1 MTAPDTLPSGP
12 PQPLRFGIGGRLLTA
27 FIGVGAL
34 AVGACIVGW
43 LSYARLSAE
52 LESTARG
59 HVPALVFA
67 ARLSEAG
74 GRLTAAATE
83 LATAERREAHAG
95 AMARARARLDD
106 LRGLLD
112 TAPAAGAATGFG
124 ALRRQAESLTANLEA
139 VDRTATGRF
148 DMEGRTRTIVEEL
161 RWLQADLVDEVE
173 PLVDDARFNIHAALE
188 QVGEPG
194 AAADAQK
201 VLRDENA
208 KTEAILVLN
217 AQAHLTVGILGR
229 VATVRAVEDL
239 KQTSHF
245 LGEAADE
252 LAVEGKRLEVW
263 PDSITVRQIVERLVA
278 LSNIESGL
286 PGLRA
291 AEIAAADDGQR
302 LLAEN
307 REIVGEV
314 GRTIAEV
321 ARRIE
326 GEARDAAAR
335 AAEAIEIGRGLLL
348 GIALLSLV
356 VAILVGWFYVR
367 RSLIARLERL
377 TVAAGAIAEGGP
389 VELALP
395 PARIGGDEL
404 DRLSHALAVFRQTRD
419 ELVQAAKLAA
429 LGQMAAGIGHE
440 LNQPLAAIR
449 SHAHNATVLLSRSRL
464 AEAAESLGR
473 IETLTARMAQSISHL
488 KRFARRPEPAI
499 GPVDLAAAVEGA
511 LSLFA
516 RRIADER
523 IAVERDI
530 PPELKVLAEE
540 VRLEQVLVNLV
551 SNALDALD
559 GAGERRIAI
568 SARREG
574 PHVRIDV
581 RDTGAGV
588 GEGMRAQMF
597 DPFVTSKPPG
607 AGLGLGLSL
616 SFNIVRDFG
625 GRLILVESS
634 PEGSTFAIELREAA

>member
-1 MTAPDTLPSGP
+1 MTLPDTTTGR
-12 PQPLRFGIGGRLLTA
+12 PLRLGIGGRLLVA

-52 LESTARG
+52 LDSTARG

-95 AMARARARLDD
+95 AMARARARLLD

-124 ALRRQAESLTANLEA
+124 ALRRQAEALATNLDA
-139 VDRTATGRF
+139 VDGVAAQRF
-148 DMEGRTRTIVEEL
+148 DIEARTRTIVEEL

-173 PLVDDARFNIHAALE
+173 PLVDDARFNIHAALDR
-188 QVGEPG
+188 VGEPG

-201 VLRDENA
+201 VLRSENA

-217 AQAHLTVGILGR
+217 AQAHLTIGILGR
-229 VATVRAVEDL
+229 VATVRAVDDL
-239 KQTSHF
+239 RQTSHF

-252 LAVEGKRLEVW
+252 LAVESKRLEVW

-291 AEIAAADDGQR
+291 AEIAAAEDGQR

-307 REIVGEV
+307 RELVGEV

-326 GEARDAAAR
+326 GEAREAAAR

-348 GIALLSLV
+348 AIALLSLV
-356 VAILVGWFYVR
+356 GAVLVGWFYVR

-377 TVAAGAIAEGGP
+377 TVAAGAIAEGGAA
-389 VELALP
+389 ELP
-395 PARIGGDEL
+395 PARSGGDEL

-449 SHAHNATVLLSRSRL
+449 SHAHNASVLLSRARPE
-464 AEAAESLGR
+464 EAGESLAR
-473 IETLTARMAQSISHL
+473 IEALTARMAQSISHL

-499 GPVDLAAAVEGA
+499 GPVDLGAAVEGA

-516 RRIADER
+516 RRIDDEA
-523 IAVERDI
+523 IAVELDI
-530 PPELKVLAEE
+530 PPGLKVLAEE
-540 VRLEQVLVNLV
+540 VRLEQVLVNLI

-559 GAGERRIAI
+559 GARERRLAI
-568 SARREG
+568 LARREG
-574 PHVRIDV
+574 PHVLV
-581 RDTGAGV
+581 EMRDTGAGV
-588 GEGMRAQMF
+588 AEGMREAMF

-634 PEGSTFAIELREAA
+634 PSGSTFAIELREAA

>member
-1 MTAPDTLPSGP
+1 MTGPQTLPADSP
-12 PQPLRFGIGGRLLTA
+12 RLLRFGIGGRLLTA
-27 FIGVGAL
+27 FTGVGAL

-52 LESTARG
+52 LDSTARG

-83 LATAERREAHAG
+83 LATAERRDAHAG
-95 AMARARARLDD
+95 AMARARARLED

-112 TAPAAGAATGFG
+112 TAPLAGAATGFG
-124 ALRRQAESLTANLEA
+124 VLRRQAESLAANLEA
-139 VDRTATGRF
+139 VERAATKRF
-148 DMEGRTRTIVEEL
+148 DIEARTRTIVEEL

-173 PLVDDARFNIHAALE
+173 PLVDDARFNIHTALE
-188 QVGEPG
+188 QMGEPG
-194 AAADAQK
+194 AAGAQK

-217 AQAHLTVGILGR
+217 AQAHLIVGILGR

-239 KQTSHF
+239 RQTSHF

-278 LSNIESGL
+278 LSNIDSGL
-286 PGLRA
+286 PGLRT

-307 REIVGEV
+307 REMVGEV

-326 GEARDAAAR
+326 GEAREAAAR

-356 VAILVGWFYVR
+356 VAVLVGWFYVR
-367 RSLIARLERL
+367 RSLVARLERL

-389 VELALP
+389 AELPLL
-395 PARIGGDEL
+395 PARSGGDEL

-449 SHAHNATVLLSRSRL
+449 SHAHNAAVLLSRSRP

-473 IETLTARMAQSISHL
+473 IEALTARMAQSISHL
-488 KRFARRPEPAI
+488 KRFARRPAPVI
-499 GPVDLAAAVEGA
+499 GPVDLEAAVDGA

-516 RRIADER
+516 RRIAEER
-523 IAVERDI
+523 IVVERDI
-530 PPELKVLAEE
+530 PPEMKVLAEE

-568 SARREG
+568 AARREG
-574 PHVRIDV
+574 PHVRV
-581 RDTGAGV
+581 EMRDTGAGV
-588 GEGMRAQMF
+588 GMEMREHIF

-634 PEGSTFAIELREAA
+634 PRGSTFAIELREAA